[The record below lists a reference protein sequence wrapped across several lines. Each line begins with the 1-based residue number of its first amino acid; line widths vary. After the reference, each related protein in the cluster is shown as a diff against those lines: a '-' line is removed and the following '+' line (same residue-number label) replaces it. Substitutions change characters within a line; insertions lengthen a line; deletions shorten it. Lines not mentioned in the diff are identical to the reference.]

1 MLVAWLFLTQNNSTS
16 QKQILVILDSYS
28 EHCQQIVNN
37 IQIFQ
42 QNT

>member
-1 MLVAWLFLTQNNSTS
+1 MLAWLFLIQNNCTS

-28 EHCQQIVNN
+28 EHCKQIVNN